1 MINMATCPSKI
12 NDNHI
17 LLLIQEIKNL
27 RGIIDRQQEEIK
39 TLKDDFSALRKVL
52 NQRIGDIEINQNNN
66 VANKQL
72 IEVKQSIEKNVLS
85 LINPKID
92 RLTHYVQFQ
101 LQDGDEL
108 VTEYRKRLY
117 NVYNPNNKIPVST
130 DYLGCEAK
138 RITYNEPKVAL
149 KAREQ
154 GIDDRYKFQRET
166 FMFTDKD

>member
-1 MINMATCPSKI
+1 MATCPSKI

-130 DYLGCEAK
+130 DYLGCA
-138 RITYNEPKVAL
+138 RLTYKGSTGE
-149 KAREQ
+149 REHPMPPESRQ
-154 GIDDRYKFQRET
+154 GQFQRET